1 MTDRTIKISLARKT
15 ADLKRI
21 LALQTANLPE
31 ALGDAEQAAEG
42 FVSARHSLP
51 TLQAMNQAAAAV
63 MAKDGTTLA
72 GYALAMTRAFS
83 AAVPLLAGIFEYQDQ
98 LVYQGKTLGEQG
110 YIVMG
115 QVCVASD
122 YRGQRLVDRMY
133 RYFRGCY
140 ALHYPFLLTAI
151 SPRNTRS
158 RRVHQR
164 CGFQEIAI
172 YKGPDGQEWVIVLW
186 DWR

>member
-1 MTDRTIKISLARKT
+1 MNKQPIKITLARKT
-15 ADLKRI
+15 ADLNRI
-21 LALQTANLPE
+21 LALQTANLPS
-31 ALGDAEQAAEG
+31 ALSEDEQAAEG
-42 FVSARHSLP
+42 FVSAQHSLA

-63 MAKDGTTLA
+63 IAKDGSSLA
-72 GYALAMTRAFS
+72 GYALAMTRDFS
-83 AAVPLLAGIFEYQDQ
+83 QDVPLLTGIFSYQDQ
-98 LVYQGKTLGEQG
+98 LLYQGKTLAAHG

-115 QVCVASD
+115 QVCVAPA

-140 ALHYPFLLTAI
+140 ALHYPFLVTAI
-151 SPRNTRS
+151 APRNTRS

-164 CGFQEIAI
+164 CGFEEIAI
-172 YKGPDGQEWVIVLW
+172 YQAPNGQEWVIVLW